1 MPDPDIF
8 DAWEQISVLRAT
20 LPPHAKPTVTCGG
33 GLPTTP
39 TYIPYPFEPG
49 PTPFPE
55 PCPLIPADVPYPGGL
70 PTPTQYIPTVTITDF
85 KPALLGTPKISEDLG
100 TPKISD
106 EDVKRI
112 ASAVVE
118 SIINDDRVGF
128 AISQAIREER
138 KLRKIARRARR
149 KDRERRKSR

>member
-1 MPDPDIF
+1 MPDNSTL
-8 DAWEQISVLRAT
+8 DAWEQINALQAT
-20 LPPHAKPTVTCGG
+20 LP
-33 GLPTTP
+33 LPSPPGACIITD
-39 TYIPYPFEPG
+39 IPYPFEPG
-49 PTPFPE
+49 PTPFPAQPVVE
-55 PCPLIPADVPYPGGL
+55 YKRAR
-70 PTPTQYIPTVTITDF
+70 
-85 KPALLGTPKISEDLG
+85 ALLGKHANEATHETVERELLDLVG
-100 TPKISD
+100 AASKTAISD

-112 ASAVVE
+112 ANAVVE